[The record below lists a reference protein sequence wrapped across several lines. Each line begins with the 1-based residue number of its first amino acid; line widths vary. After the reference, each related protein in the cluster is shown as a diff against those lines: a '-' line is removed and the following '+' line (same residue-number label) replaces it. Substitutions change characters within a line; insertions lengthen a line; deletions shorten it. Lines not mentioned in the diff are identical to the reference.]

1 MIRTLDPSKAHGY
14 DRKTIHMLK
23 LCDNAICKPLHIIY
37 MSTLEKT
44 FFAINNFVEGLKSN
58 RKLIADDSALFFVV
72 KDIDS
77 SQIKLDVHQTKNKCV
92 YQWKMNSNPDT
103 PKQAQEIVFS

>member
-1 MIRTLDPSKAHGY
+1 MQTFTYNLY
-14 DRKTIHMLK
+14 VNFRKNIFGLS
-23 LCDNAICKPLHIIY
+23 KPLHIIY

-77 SQIKLDVHQTKNKCV
+77 LQIKLDVHQTKNKCV

>member
-1 MIRTLDPSKAHGY
+1 
-14 DRKTIHMLK
+14 
-23 LCDNAICKPLHIIY
+23 

-92 YQWKMNSNPDT
+92 SMENELQPRYSKASSRNC
-103 PKQAQEIVFS
+103 F